1 MNSLPILQLM
11 SERVTTNKGS
21 LNNTCLAQTKKRY
34 SIQVQRHLRHFPKR
48 TEPLERLQMEAP
60 SEQLLTEAPLEQ
72 LLMIHSMKII
82 VCLKLI
88 NRRLCYKM
96 RFRSHKNTKCSL
108 EIETRVC
115 WNIRSRRL
123 GVLQLYSISWILRK
137 DSILCSNLRPNRGM
151 TESST
156 WWTDSN
162 S

>member
-11 SERVTTNKGS
+11 SERVITNKGS
-21 LNNTCLAQTKKRY
+21 LNNTLLAQTKKRY
-34 SIQVQRHLRHFPKR
+34 LIKVLMHLWHSPKR
-48 TEPLERLQMEAP
+48 MEPLERLQMEVL

-96 RFRSHKNTKCSL
+96 RFWSHKSTKCSL

-115 WNIRSRRL
+115 WNIRSRRRV
-123 GVLQLYSISWILRK
+123 VLQLYSISWILRK
-137 DSILCSNLRPNRGM
+137 DSILCSNLRLNRGM